1 MATIERSFGP
11 NSTTREVLS
20 GIDLQGKTALITGA
34 SGGLGAET
42 ARALAAAGANVILT
56 ARDLIRGQSVAES
69 IRGESPNVQVELQE
83 LELDSFASVRRSADA
98 ILAGTPSLDLL
109 INNAGI
115 MGCPLMRTSEGHEMQ
130 FGTCHLGHFLL
141 TAKLIPALRRAPAAR
156 VINLSSAGH
165 FLGGMD
171 LEDPDF
177 HAKPYDK
184 WAAYGQA
191 KTANI
196 LFSVGLEARF
206 GREGIHSFAVHPGAI
221 ATDLGRHLDS
231 ADIELLMGGKD
242 GKPLEFKTVDA
253 GAATTCWGAS
263 APELEGRGGSYLLDC
278 RVASL
283 SDEATE
289 GVAAYAIDSQTAEAL
304 WELSESAC
312 DVQFA

>member
-1 MATIERSFGP
+1 MPNIERNFGST
-11 NSTTREVLS
+11 STTGDVLA

-42 ARALAAAGANVILT
+42 ARALAAAGANVLLT
-56 ARDLIRGQSVAES
+56 ARDLPRGHKVAET
-69 IRGESPNVQVELQE
+69 IRTESPNVEVEVHE
-83 LELDSFASVRRSADA
+83 LELDSFASVRRCAAA
-98 ILAGTPSLDLL
+98 ILASPQPLDFL

-115 MGCPLMRTSEGHEMQ
+115 MGCPLMHTVDGHEMQ

-141 TAKLIPALRRAPAAR
+141 TAELIPALRRAPAAR

-171 LEDPDF
+171 LQDPDF
-177 HAKPYDK
+177 RAKPYDK

-206 GREGIHSFAVHPGAI
+206 GSEGIHSFAVHPGAI

-231 ADIELLMGGKD
+231 ADIKLLMGGPD
-242 GKPLEFKTVDA
+242 GKTLEFKTVEA

-263 APELEGRGGSYLLDC
+263 APELDGMGGHYLLDC

-283 SDEATE
+283 SEDATD
-289 GVAAYAIDSQTAEAL
+289 GVAAYAIDPQTAEAL
-304 WELSESAC
+304 WKLSEDAC
-312 DVQFA
+312 GIQVA